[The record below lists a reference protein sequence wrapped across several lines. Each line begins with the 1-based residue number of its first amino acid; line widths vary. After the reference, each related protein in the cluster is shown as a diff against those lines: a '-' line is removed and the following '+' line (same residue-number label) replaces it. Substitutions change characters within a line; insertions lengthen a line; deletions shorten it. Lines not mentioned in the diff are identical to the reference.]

1 MPLSIK
7 NEKAESLAREVAMQA
22 GESITQAIIHALEER
37 LERLKGSRAVAD
49 TAGVIME
56 ISRRCSSLPDID
68 KRSPDQILGY
78 DENGVPR

>member
-37 LERLKGSRAVAD
+37 LERLKGSRTVAD
-49 TAGVIME
+49 TAEVIME
-56 ISRRCSSLPDID
+56 ISKRCSSLPDLD
-68 KRSPDQILGY
+68 MRSPDQILGY
-78 DENGVPR
+78 DENGVSR